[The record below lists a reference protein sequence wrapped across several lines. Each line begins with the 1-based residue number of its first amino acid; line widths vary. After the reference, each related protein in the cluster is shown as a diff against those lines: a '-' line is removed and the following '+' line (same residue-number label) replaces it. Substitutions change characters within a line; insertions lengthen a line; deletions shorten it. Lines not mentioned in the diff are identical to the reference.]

1 MMIICFL
8 FILLAQSKG
17 FDISDMA
24 FLIISVAY
32 IGDCVLLGKVMG
44 EKDET

>member
-1 MMIICFL
+1 MMVICFL
-8 FILLAQSKG
+8 FILLVQSKG
-17 FDISDMA
+17 FDISNMA